1 MYTSRVF
8 HSFCSLVSH
17 FALLL
22 VLELGLLLSMIVVI
36 GSGSAASAVATS
48 SAIMTEL
55 FDSVGLRLY
64 IPSLLF
70 GSGPLSFI
78 SRFRGFLFVFVFS
91 SWRGRARSMLLS
103 LDGMA
108 STTAKI

>member
-1 MYTSRVF
+1 MKSLLLRGVFLMYTSFVF

-55 FDSVGLRLY
+55 FDSAGLRRYTLTFA
-64 IPSLLF
+64 P
-70 GSGPLSFI
+70 P
-78 SRFRGFLFVFVFS
+78 R
-91 SWRGRARSMLLS
+91 
-103 LDGMA
+103 
-108 STTAKI
+108 